1 MTRIF
6 SDYSG
11 ERFNGKSTASVSKLN
26 PIDEEV
32 PDAAT
37 QISGLKFHMA
47 ESRSSI
53 YKLGTKSTNT
63 TLTASSFSSG
73 KPGKPELRGFAK
85 SVENVVNG

>member
-1 MTRIF
+1 MTRV
-6 SDYSG
+6 SSNSSG
-11 ERFNGKSTASVSKLN
+11 GRFNGRSTASISKLN

-37 QISGLKFHMA
+37 QISGLKEVMA
-47 ESRSSI
+47 GSRSSF

-73 KPGKPELRGFAK
+73 KSGKPELRGFAR